1 MCFVFQYLLSLY
13 VNCLN
18 GNTLY
23 FKNLPEIGDLIH
35 LFSAKKFGAGRCLII
50 GSGQGDVMKISECLV
65 WCSI

>member
-1 MCFVFQYLLSLY
+1 MLIVLMGTHSILKI
-13 VNCLN
+13 CLK
-18 GNTLY
+18 
-23 FKNLPEIGDLIH
+23 FGDLIH